1 MKLNRIS
8 PFAHLLGV
16 RLNAV
21 MAKLKKPA
29 HSKPAGSVTT
39 RAPSKAGTCAQ
50 PSTAQAIRLAVRA
63 DRERCKQIMH
73 AGLAANVPRF
83 AAALAFQT
91 DMTLTTAA
99 KAISEVALE
108 NSTRRRM
115 PAAMPSAATTPSVGD
130 AALQDLQQF
139 FDRVDASN
147 PDAATPS
154 TL

>member
-21 MAKLKKPA
+21 MAKLKRPA
-29 HSKPAGSVTT
+29 HSKPAGSTTT
-39 RAPSKAGTCAQ
+39 RAPSKAGTSAH
-50 PSTAQAIRLAVRA
+50 PSSAGSMRQAVRA
-63 DRERCKQIMH
+63 ERERCKQIMH

-115 PAAMPSAATTPSVGD
+115 PPAMPPAATAPSVDG
-130 AALQDLQQF
+130 AALLDLQQF
-139 FDRVDASN
+139 FARVDASKA
-147 PDAATPS
+147 DAATPS